1 MEQSRHIITLIIAL
15 VLCSGC
21 EKRLYNMLDDY
32 MKESDKDTVDMT
44 DIITEEWDTLY
55 IFPPGSDLRPQ
66 YQNNQDIAR
75 RIVFVKDGH
84 AVYVENEVAVEVA
97 YKVIFDTEEHFFTP
111 QTALF
116 DAKRIDSE
124 NSGIIFWLTPIKRE

>member
-1 MEQSRHIITLIIAL
+1 MKQGRYIIVLIMAS

-21 EKRLYNMLDDY
+21 EKKLYNMLDDY
-32 MKESDKDTVDMT
+32 IEKSGRDTVDMT
-44 DIITEEWDTLY
+44 DIVTEKWDTLFV
-55 IFPPGSDLRPQ
+55 FPPGSELRPQ
-66 YQNNQDIAR
+66 YQKNQDIAR
-75 RIVFVKDGH
+75 RIVFVKDNH

-97 YKVIFDTEEHFFTP
+97 YKVVFDTEEHFFTP

-124 NSGIIFWLTPIKRE
+124 NNGIIFCLTPIKR